1 MISVFLKIYE
11 KKEICTELLNK
22 FNEMNGNPK
31 DNEKNNM
38 DRKSYLKEYTSQS
51 KIILSNSEEII
62 KKNEYDSILWNYSL
76 LFELL

>member
-1 MISVFLKIYE
+1 
-11 KKEICTELLNK
+11 
-22 FNEMNGNPK
+22 MNGNPK
-31 DNEKNNM
+31 DNEKNM
-38 DRKSYLKEYTSQS
+38 DRKSYLKEYTSQF

>member
-1 MISVFLKIYE
+1 
-11 KKEICTELLNK
+11 
-22 FNEMNGNPK
+22 MNGNPK

>member
-1 MISVFLKIYE
+1 
-11 KKEICTELLNK
+11 
-22 FNEMNGNPK
+22 MNGNPK

-76 LFELL
+76 LFELLWFQTIFTRSQKIIQK

>member
-1 MISVFLKIYE
+1 
-11 KKEICTELLNK
+11 
-22 FNEMNGNPK
+22 MNGNPK
-31 DNEKNNM
+31 DNEKNM
-38 DRKSYLKEYTSQS
+38 DRKKYLKEYTSQF